1 MSIWKRR
8 TQSLILIAALSA
20 LAAPGCKDSK
30 SSSWKNE
37 SAGGGEKSAAAEAG
51 EAKFDVT
58 CNMEYWSWGGGHCSL
73 MNTGPAAGAICGKVK
88 VVRYD
93 NSAVVKSENIC
104 SGRVASKSVV
114 EVKFKLG
121 GDAESGCRDRDRIFS
136 DPEDYCRVLFEEV
149 K

>member
-1 MSIWKRR
+1 MPFALK
-8 TQSLILIAALSA
+8 TTLPLALFLGASLLGV
-20 LAAPGCKDSK
+20 PGCKDSK

-37 SAGGGEKSAAAEAG
+37 SAGGSEKSAVAETG